1 MDLQYHMSSL
11 VLSIVQ
17 ITAIFLIESDAIA
30 LKYLDT
36 FAKNNYK
43 LKQVE
48 DGLIRLRVNGK

>member
-1 MDLQYHMSSL
+1 MDLQYHLSTL
-11 VLSIVQ
+11 VLIIVQ
-17 ITAIFLIESDAIA
+17 ITAIFAIESDTIA

-48 DGLIRLRVNGK
+48 DGLIRLRVNAK